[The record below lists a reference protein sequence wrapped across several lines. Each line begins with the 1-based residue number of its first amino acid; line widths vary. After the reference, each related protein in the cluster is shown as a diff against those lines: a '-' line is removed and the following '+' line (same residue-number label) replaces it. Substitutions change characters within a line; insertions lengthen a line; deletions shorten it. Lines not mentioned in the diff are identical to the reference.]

1 MDRCNFHVVLFPN
14 GCHWLTFFWF
24 YALETVLRHL
34 TIAVGGP
41 DKQSQSQSLPTY
53 DKKKLT
59 LSKHNDPV
67 VEKYHYHPTALSK
80 CPCNLHS
87 DLPPEN
93 AISNLILIFLFFFLI
108 LLLSSLILQIYML
121 SLPLHL
127 RRFLFPEK
135 PAMYQTQKATATYLL
150 AWCRLSLC
158 FFSDLKTFQDPPIS
172 PCCYARFP
180 TKTRYLP
187 FLGCVRQEAHE
198 KKKKKKGLF
207 SRATMRYGSL
217 QAPPCLGTVFVS
229 DFDCLLV
236 IDQVENWKL
245 WTAHGS

>member
-1 MDRCNFHVVLFPN
+1 MWPKKVFFFGLYGPLQFP
-14 GCHWLTFFWF
+14 CCALPQRLPLAYLFWF
-24 YALETVLRHL
+24 YALGTVLRHL

-121 SLPLHL
+121 SLPPIYFYTTSTAAKSYYHCKH
-127 RRFLFPEK
+127 PK
-135 PAMYQTQKATATYLL
+135 CIPQTPQTPTYLKL
-150 AWCRLSLC
+150 R
-158 FFSDLKTFQDPPIS
+158 FSN
-172 PCCYARFP
+172 A
-180 TKTRYLP
+180 
-187 FLGCVRQEAHE
+187 
-198 KKKKKKGLF
+198 
-207 SRATMRYGSL
+207 
-217 QAPPCLGTVFVS
+217 
-229 DFDCLLV
+229 
-236 IDQVENWKL
+236 N
-245 WTAHGS
+245 